1 MITSNIQYRTPLELK
16 AIFSVTDKNT
26 IVSKHISPILVRKNF
41 ASIIPLSAY
50 KLGVMYIASF
60 LIKVNVL
67 FRVEIF
73 INSRSFQNYVVYDGP
88 GYINHILENDLL
100 GETGFM
106 VYVASTFQCTLL
118 VVRDHGIPDIR
129 RVVSFKRKRHSRQ
142 IIIKLPEHSNTSY
155 YLPHKICKSHIC
167 VIRFQTGKS
176 LHINLT
182 VNKIISKYIFHSDCL
197 FGGFA
202 TVIVSLRY
210 SFTTTLCGNSSYLKE
225 PSRSFYSVI
234 PLLLVSWYTYPST
247 SMLTVSF
254 TVSTTKCIAA
264 RLDPCKFEFICGNE
278 TRCRSYL
285 KDHFESNI
293 WTINVKRLKSEFHV
307 SIPHEKCVILQF
319 GNWHY
324 ANLYQQLPRSRQDF
338 RRAILSRIFKITCN
352 LPLIIKQGKITKLKA
367 SLNIFWKHR
376 NFKKHSFIL
385 IISAIDCA
393 QNPSLCPYSLN
404 KRTISRI
411 AALLRME
418 GIDNSVLKNIQ
429 NIKSISI
436 RMLWSRLKYDWV
448 EIHLTS
454 PPNRTVGVQYSVI
467 IDKLVSG
474 TMIPLPF
481 STALNPTGKLGTKF
495 LLKIYN
501 HGLKKILS
509 NGTLFQLTI
518 RRYIHLDYPEL
529 RKIGRIRK

>member
-1 MITSNIQYRTPLELK
+1 M
-16 AIFSVTDKNT
+16 
-26 IVSKHISPILVRKNF
+26 
-41 ASIIPLSAY
+41 
-50 KLGVMYIASF
+50 
-60 LIKVNVL
+60 
-67 FRVEIF
+67 
-73 INSRSFQNYVVYDGP
+73 
-88 GYINHILENDLL
+88 
-100 GETGFM
+100 
-106 VYVASTFQCTLL
+106 C
-118 VVRDHGIPDIR
+118 
-129 RVVSFKRKRHSRQ
+129 
-142 IIIKLPEHSNTSY
+142 
-155 YLPHKICKSHIC
+155 HKISI
-167 VIRFQTGKS
+167 GKS

-225 PSRSFYSVI
+225 PSRSIYSVI

-247 SMLTVSF
+247 SMLTVNF
-254 TVSTTKCIAA
+254 TVSTTKCMAA
-264 RLDPCKFEFICGNE
+264 RLDPCKFKFICGKE

-293 WTINVKRLKSEFHV
+293 YTINVKRLKSEFHV
-307 SIPHEKCVILQF
+307 SIPDEKCDILQL

-324 ANLYQQLPRSRQDF
+324 ANLYQQLPRSRQDY
-338 RRAILSRIFKITCN
+338 RRAILSSILKTTCN

-367 SLNIFWKHR
+367 SLNIFWKNR

-404 KRTISRI
+404 KKTISRI

-429 NIKSISI
+429 NIKSVSI

-448 EIHLTS
+448 EIH
-454 PPNRTVGVQYSVI
+454 
-467 IDKLVSG
+467 
-474 TMIPLPF
+474 
-481 STALNPTGKLGTKF
+481 
-495 LLKIYN
+495 
-501 HGLKKILS
+501 
-509 NGTLFQLTI
+509 
-518 RRYIHLDYPEL
+518 
-529 RKIGRIRK
+529 